1 MKPQHLIQT
10 LLRNQQIHFYYYKI
24 IEQQVFCFESFI
36 YALSFLSYWYDYKTY
51 TTILEE
57 ELNVLIMQKSF
68 LLDKINNMD
77 IVNIRL
83 NLYFTVIKKTLN
95 LTNKFIYVL

>member
-36 YALSFLSYWYDYKTY
+36 L
-51 TTILEE
+51 TI
-57 ELNVLIMQKSF
+57 IF
-68 LLDKINNMD
+68 FILL
-77 IVNIRL
+77 V
-83 NLYFTVIKKTLN
+83 
-95 LTNKFIYVL
+95 